1 MYIKYLL
8 TIIFIL
14 FIEFI
19 WLYLINKKTYS
30 DLTKSIQKTE
40 MKINYLYT
48 IIAYIVILSSIFIL
62 SIPFIKSKFNK
73 NDTIKNKL
81 LKALIYGS
89 IVGFYIYGIYNLTSI
104 AIYTN
109 YKLKIAL
116 IDTLW
121 GMILYS
127 SASILY
133 IFIESYVE

>member
-19 WLYLINKKTYS
+19 WLYLINQKTYS

>member
-1 MYIKYLL
+1 MYCKYIF
-8 TIIFIL
+8 TILYIL
-14 FIEFI
+14 IVEFI
-19 WLYLINKKTYS
+19 WLYLINQKTYS

-62 SIPFIKSKFNK
+62 TIPFIKSKFNK
-73 NDTIKNKL
+73 NDSIKNKL

-104 AIYTN
+104 SIYSN
-109 YKLKIAL
+109 YKLNIAI
-116 IDTLW
+116 IDTIW

-127 SASILY
+127 SASIIY
-133 IFIESYVE
+133 IFTESYVE

>member
-8 TIIFIL
+8 TIIYIL

-19 WLYLINKKTYS
+19 WLYLINQKTYS

-62 SIPFIKSKFNK
+62 SIPFIKSKFN
-73 NDTIKNKL
+73 NNVTIKNKL